1 MYEVKIE
8 NIFEGPMDL
17 LVFLIK
23 KNEVDIYDIP
33 IALITDQ
40 FLEYIEWME
49 SMNIDFAGDFIVMA
63 STLIQI
69 KSKLLLPLN
78 NPLSEEDDPRLEVV
92 RPILEYMQIKS
103 ASEELLVK
111 NILGEDIFARN
122 PPKEDITVSRENEEI
137 QIELFELIDAL
148 QNILENMT
156 GDHKVDFS
164 DEKVSI
170 KDKISELIDILERSE
185 SVLFK
190 NLFNP
195 KSDKG
200 EMIITFLAILEM
212 AKLSLIEIT
221 QQVQT
226 GDIRVSYI

>member
-49 SMNIDFAGDFIVMA
+49 SMSIDFAGDFIVMA

-78 NPLSEEDDPRLEVV
+78 NPRSEEDDPRLEVV

-111 NILGEDIFARN
+111 NILGEDIFSRN
-122 PPKEDITVSRENEEI
+122 PSREDLTISRENEEI
-137 QIELFELIDAL
+137 KIDLFELIGAL
-148 QNILENMT
+148 QNILDNMT
-156 GDHKVDFS
+156 GDHKIDFS

-170 KDKISELIDILERSE
+170 KDKIAELIDILEKSE
-185 SVLFK
+185 SVSFK
-190 NLFNP
+190 NLFNT

-200 EMIITFLAILEM
+200 EIIITFLAILEM
-212 AKLSLIEIT
+212 AKLCLIEIT

-226 GDIRVSYI
+226 GDIKVSYI

>member
-49 SMNIDFAGDFIVMA
+49 SMSIDFAGDFIVMA

-78 NPLSEEDDPRLEVV
+78 NPRSEEDDPRLEVV

-111 NILGEDIFARN
+111 NILGEDIFSRN
-122 PPKEDITVSRENEEI
+122 PSREDLTISRENEEI
-137 QIELFELIDAL
+137 KIDLFELIDAL
-148 QNILENMT
+148 QNILDNMT
-156 GDHKVDFS
+156 GDHKIDFS

-170 KDKISELIDILERSE
+170 KDKIAELIDILEKSE
-185 SVLFK
+185 SVSFK
-190 NLFNP
+190 NLFNT

-200 EMIITFLAILEM
+200 EIIITFLAILEM
-212 AKLSLIEIT
+212 AKLCLIEIT

-226 GDIRVSYI
+226 GDIKVSYI

>member
-49 SMNIDFAGDFIVMA
+49 SMSIDFAGDFIVMA

-78 NPLSEEDDPRLEVV
+78 NPRSEDEDPRMEVV
-92 RPILEYMQIKS
+92 RPILEYMQIRS

-111 NILGEDIFARN
+111 NILGEDIFSRN
-122 PPKEDITVSRENEEI
+122 PSRE
-137 QIELFELIDAL
+137 D
-148 QNILENMT
+148 
-156 GDHKVDFS
+156 S
-164 DEKVSI
+164 DYSHGK
-170 KDKISELIDILERSE
+170 
-185 SVLFK
+185 
-190 NLFNP
+190 
-195 KSDKG
+195 
-200 EMIITFLAILEM
+200 
-212 AKLSLIEIT
+212 
-221 QQVQT
+221 
-226 GDIRVSYI
+226 

>member
-49 SMNIDFAGDFIVMA
+49 SMSIDFAGDFIVMA

-78 NPLSEEDDPRLEVV
+78 NPRSEDEDPRMEVV
-92 RPILEYMQIKS
+92 RPILEYMQIRS

-111 NILGEDIFARN
+111 NILGEDIFSRN
-122 PPKEDITVSRENEEI
+122 PSREDLTIPMENKEI
-137 QIELFELIDAL
+137 NIDLFELIDAL

-185 SVLFK
+185 SVSFK